1 MTSTGPEP
9 VVFIHGLYQGFAH
22 LGDIPFPSSRKRILL
37 DLPGYGSQ
45 VGKAAPSSLS
55 GYADHVASE
64 LDRLG
69 ASPAIVVGHSVGGAV
84 AMLLAAN
91 HRDRVVSIVNVE
103 GNFRPADAFW
113 STKIAAMTS
122 EEAEAM
128 LEGFK
133 SDVDGWLTRQ
143 KIQIKPK
150 RQEWVKRM
158 LDAQPARSV
167 QALARAVVEA
177 TASPD
182 YLPTMDGVI
191 LSGVPVHLIA
201 GERSRAGWGVPDD
214 FARLAASFS
223 IQPKVG
229 HMMMLEEPE
238 AFLALV
244 ASKV

>member
-1 MTSTGPEP
+1 MSEP
-9 VVFIHGLYQGFAH
+9 VVFIHGLYQGMGH
-22 LGDIPFPSSRKRILL
+22 LADLPFPSSRKPILL
-37 DLPGYGSQ
+37 DLPGYRTQ
-45 VGKAAPSSLS
+45 VEKAVPPDFA

-69 ASPAIVVGHSVGGAV
+69 ASPAVVVGHSVGGAV

-91 HRDRVVSIVNVE
+91 HRERVAAIVNVE

-122 EEAEAM
+122 EEADAM
-128 LEGFK
+128 LEEFK
-133 SDVDGWLTRQ
+133 NDIDGWLTRQ

-150 RQEWVKRM
+150 RQEWAKQM
-158 LDAQPARSV
+158 FDAQPARSV

-229 HMMMLEEPE
+229 HMMQLEEPE

-244 ASKV
+244 ATRVG

>member
-1 MTSTGPEP
+1 MSEP
-9 VVFIHGLYQGFAH
+9 VVFIHGLYQGMRH
-22 LGDIPFPSSRKRILL
+22 LLDIPFPSPRKLILL
-37 DLPGYGSQ
+37 DLPGYGGH
-45 VGKAAPSSLS
+45 VDVPLPSDLA

-64 LDRLG
+64 LDRLQ
-69 ASPAIVVGHSVGGAV
+69 ASPAVVVGHSVGGAV

-91 HRDRVVSIVNVE
+91 HRDRVLSVVNVE

-113 STKIAAMTS
+113 SSKIAAMTS
-122 EEAEAM
+122 EEADAM
-128 LEGFK
+128 LDGFK
-133 SDVDGWLTRQ
+133 ADVDGWLTRQ

-150 RQEWVKRM
+150 RQEWAKRM
-158 LDAQPARSV
+158 FDAQPARSLH
-167 QALARAVVEA
+167 ALARAVVEA

-191 LSGVPVHLIA
+191 LAGVPVHLIA

-214 FARLAASFS
+214 FARLATSFS

-238 AFLALV
+238 AFLKLV
-244 ASKV
+244 ASRTG

>member
-1 MTSTGPEP
+1 MSEP
-9 VVFIHGLYQGFAH
+9 VVFIHGLYQGMGH
-22 LGDIPFPSSRKRILL
+22 LADIPFPSPRKRILL
-37 DLPGYGSQ
+37 DLPGYGGH
-45 VGKAAPSSLS
+45 VDAALPSDLA

-91 HRDRVVSIVNVE
+91 HRDRVASVVNVE

-113 STKIAAMTS
+113 SSKIAAMTS
-122 EEAEAM
+122 EEADAM
-128 LEGFK
+128 LEGYK

-143 KIQIKPK
+143 KILIKPK
-150 RQEWVKRM
+150 RQEWAKRM
-158 LDAQPARSV
+158 FDAQPARSL
-167 QALARAVVEA
+167 QALAKAVVEA

-182 YLPTMDGVI
+182 YLPAMDGVI
-191 LSGVPVHLIA
+191 LAGVPVHLIA

-238 AFLALV
+238 AFLKLL

>member
-1 MTSTGPEP
+1 MSEP
-9 VVFIHGLYQGFAH
+9 VVLIHGLYQGMGH
-22 LGDIPFPSSRKRILL
+22 LADLPFSSPRKLILL
-37 DLPGYGSQ
+37 DLPGYGTQ
-45 VGKAAPSSLS
+45 VEKARPSDLA
-55 GYADHVASE
+55 GYSDHVASE

-91 HRDRVVSIVNVE
+91 HQDRVVAVVNVE

-113 STKIAAMTS
+113 SSKIAAMPS
-122 EEAEAM
+122 EEADAM
-128 LEGFK
+128 LEGYK
-133 SDVDGWLTRQ
+133 ADVDGWLTRQ
-143 KIQIKPK
+143 KIQVKPK
-150 RQEWVKRM
+150 RQEWTKRM
-158 LDAQPARSV
+158 FDAQPARSL

-182 YLPTMDGVI
+182 YLPTMDSVI

>member
-1 MTSTGPEP
+1 MSESI
-9 VVFIHGLYQGFAH
+9 VFIHGLYQGMGH
-22 LGDIPFPSSRKRILL
+22 LADLPFPSSRKLILL
-37 DLPGYGSQ
+37 DLPGYRTQ
-45 VGKAAPSSLS
+45 VEKAVPPDLA

-69 ASPAIVVGHSVGGAV
+69 ASPAVVVGHSVGGAV
-84 AMLLAAN
+84 AMLLAAS
-91 HRDRVVSIVNVE
+91 HRERVAAVVNVE

-113 STKIAAMTS
+113 SNKIAAMTS
-122 EEAEAM
+122 EEADAM
-128 LEGFK
+128 LEEYK
-133 SDVDGWLTRQ
+133 NDIDGWLTRQ

-150 RQEWVKRM
+150 RQEWAKRM
-158 LDAQPARSV
+158 FDAQPARSV

-191 LSGVPVHLIA
+191 FSGLPVHLIA

-229 HMMMLEEPE
+229 HMMQLEEPE

-244 ASKV
+244 ASRVG

>member
-1 MTSTGPEP
+1 MSEP
-9 VVFIHGLYQGFAH
+9 VVLIHGLYQGMGH
-22 LGDIPFPSSRKRILL
+22 LADLTFPSSRKLILL
-37 DLPGYGSQ
+37 DLPGYRTQ
-45 VGKAAPSSLS
+45 VEKAVPPDLA

-69 ASPAIVVGHSVGGAV
+69 ASPTVVVGHSVGGAV

-91 HRDRVVSIVNVE
+91 HRERVAAVVNVE

-113 STKIAAMTS
+113 SNKIAAMTS
-122 EEAEAM
+122 EEADAM
-128 LEGFK
+128 LEEFK
-133 SDVDGWLTRQ
+133 NDIDGWLTRQ

-150 RQEWVKRM
+150 RQEWAKRM
-158 LDAQPARSV
+158 FDAQPARSV

-191 LSGVPVHLIA
+191 FSGLPVHLIA

-229 HMMMLEEPE
+229 HMMQLEEPE

-244 ASKV
+244 ASRVG

>member
-1 MTSTGPEP
+1 MSEP
-9 VVFIHGLYQGFAH
+9 VVFIHGLYQGMGH
-22 LGDIPFPSSRKRILL
+22 LADLPFPSSRKLILL
-37 DLPGYGSQ
+37 DLPGYRTQ
-45 VGKAAPSSLS
+45 VEKSVPPDLA

-69 ASPAIVVGHSVGGAV
+69 ASPAVVVGHSVGGAV

-91 HRDRVVSIVNVE
+91 HRERVAAVVNVE

-113 STKIAAMTS
+113 SNKIAAMTS
-122 EEAEAM
+122 EEADAM
-128 LEGFK
+128 LEEFK
-133 SDVDGWLTRQ
+133 NDIDGWLTRQ

-150 RQEWVKRM
+150 RQEWAKRM
-158 LDAQPARSV
+158 FDAQPARSV

-191 LSGVPVHLIA
+191 FSGLPVHLIA

-229 HMMMLEEPE
+229 HMMQLEEPE

-244 ASKV
+244 ASRV

>member
-1 MTSTGPEP
+1 MSEP
-9 VVFIHGLYQGFAH
+9 VVFIHGLYQGMGH
-22 LGDIPFPSSRKRILL
+22 LADLPFPSSRKLILL
-37 DLPGYGSQ
+37 DLPGYRTQ
-45 VGKAAPSSLS
+45 VEKAVPPDLA

-69 ASPAIVVGHSVGGAV
+69 ASPAVVVGHSVGGAV

-91 HRDRVVSIVNVE
+91 HRERVAAVVNVE

-113 STKIAAMTS
+113 SNKIAAMTS
-122 EEAEAM
+122 EEADAM
-128 LEGFK
+128 LEEYK
-133 SDVDGWLTRQ
+133 NDIDGWLTRQ

-150 RQEWVKRM
+150 RQEWAKRM
-158 LDAQPARSV
+158 FDAQPARSV

-191 LSGVPVHLIA
+191 FSGLPVHLIA

-229 HMMMLEEPE
+229 HMMQLEEPE

-244 ASKV
+244 ASRVG

>member
-1 MTSTGPEP
+1 MSEP
-9 VVFIHGLYQGFAH
+9 VVFIHGLYQGMGH
-22 LGDIPFPSSRKRILL
+22 LADLPFPSSRKLILL
-37 DLPGYGSQ
+37 DLPGYRTQ
-45 VGKAAPSSLS
+45 VEKAVPPDLA

-69 ASPAIVVGHSVGGAV
+69 ASPAVVVGHSVGGAV

-91 HRDRVVSIVNVE
+91 HRERVAAVVNVE

-113 STKIAAMTS
+113 SNKIAAMTS
-122 EEAEAM
+122 EEADAM
-128 LEGFK
+128 LEEFK
-133 SDVDGWLTRQ
+133 NDIDGWLTRQ

-150 RQEWVKRM
+150 RQEWAKRM
-158 LDAQPARSV
+158 FDAQPARSV

-191 LSGVPVHLIA
+191 FSGLPVHLIA

-229 HMMMLEEPE
+229 HMMQLEEPE

-244 ASKV
+244 ASRVG

>member
-1 MTSTGPEP
+1 MSEP
-9 VVFIHGLYQGFAH
+9 VVFIHGLYQGMGH
-22 LGDIPFPSSRKRILL
+22 LADLPFPSSRKLILL
-37 DLPGYGSQ
+37 DLPGYRTQ
-45 VGKAAPSSLS
+45 VEKAVPLDLA

-69 ASPAIVVGHSVGGAV
+69 ASPAVVVGHSVGGAV

-91 HRDRVVSIVNVE
+91 HRERVAAVVNVE

-113 STKIAAMTS
+113 SNKIAAMTS
-122 EEAEAM
+122 EEADAM
-128 LEGFK
+128 LEEFK
-133 SDVDGWLTRQ
+133 NDIDGWLTRQ

-150 RQEWVKRM
+150 RQEWAKRM
-158 LDAQPARSV
+158 FDAQPARSV

-191 LSGVPVHLIA
+191 FSGLPVHLIA

-229 HMMMLEEPE
+229 HMMQLEEPE

-244 ASKV
+244 ATRVG

>member
-1 MTSTGPEP
+1 MSGGEP
-9 VVFIHGLYQGFAH
+9 VVFIHGLFQAMAP
-22 LGDIPFPSSRKRILL
+22 LADIPFPSPRKRILL
-37 DLPGYGSQ
+37 DLPGYGAH
-45 VGKAAPSSLS
+45 VDTALPSDLA

-69 ASPAIVVGHSVGGAV
+69 ASPAFVVGHSVGGAV
-84 AMLLAAN
+84 SMLLAAN
-91 HRDRVVSIVNVE
+91 HRDRVVAVVNAE

-113 STKIAAMTS
+113 SSKIAAMTS
-122 EEAEAM
+122 DEVEAM
-128 LEGFK
+128 LDGYK
-133 SDVDGWLTRQ
+133 ADVDAWLTRQ

-150 RQEWVKRM
+150 RQEWAKRM
-158 LDAQPARSV
+158 FDAQRARSV

-177 TASPD
+177 SASPD
-182 YLPTMDGVI
+182 YLPTMDGVL
-191 LSGVPVHLIA
+191 LSGIPVHLIA

-238 AFLALV
+238 AFLKLV
-244 ASKV
+244 ASQTG

>member
-1 MTSTGPEP
+1 MSEP
-9 VVFIHGLYQGFAH
+9 VVFIHGLYQGMGH
-22 LGDIPFPSSRKRILL
+22 LADLPFPSSRKLILL
-37 DLPGYGSQ
+37 DLPGYRTQ
-45 VGKAAPSSLS
+45 VEKSVPPDLA

-69 ASPAIVVGHSVGGAV
+69 ASPAVVVGHSVGGAV

-91 HRDRVVSIVNVE
+91 HRERVAAVVNVE

-113 STKIAAMTS
+113 SNKIAAMTS
-122 EEAEAM
+122 EEADAM
-128 LEGFK
+128 LEEFK
-133 SDVDGWLTRQ
+133 NDIDGWLTRQ

-150 RQEWVKRM
+150 RQEWAKRM
-158 LDAQPARSV
+158 FDAQPARSV

-191 LSGVPVHLIA
+191 FSGLPVHLIA

-229 HMMMLEEPE
+229 HMMQLEEPE

-244 ASKV
+244 ASRVG

>member
-1 MTSTGPEP
+1 MSEP
-9 VVFIHGLYQGFAH
+9 VVFIHGLYQGMGH
-22 LGDIPFPSSRKRILL
+22 LADLPFPSSRKPILL
-37 DLPGYGSQ
+37 DLPGYRTQ
-45 VGKAAPSSLS
+45 LEKAVPPDLA

-69 ASPAIVVGHSVGGAV
+69 ASPAVVVGHSVGGAV
-84 AMLLAAN
+84 AMLLASN
-91 HRDRVVSIVNVE
+91 HRERVAAVVNVE

-122 EEAEAM
+122 EEADAM
-128 LEGFK
+128 LEEFK
-133 SDVDGWLTRQ
+133 NDIDGWLTRQ

-150 RQEWVKRM
+150 RQEWAKRM
-158 LDAQPARSV
+158 FDAQPARSV

-229 HMMMLEEPE
+229 HMMQLEEPE

-244 ASKV
+244 ATRVG